1 MIDEFIKEMHTYTLS
16 CHLNVY
22 LRRTGMSLKTTP
34 VIWLKKV
41 YHKKILLR
49 APWVQWRHVGFAVD
63 DFGTNLGG
71 NFAVP

>member
-1 MIDEFIKEMHTYTLS
+1 MSSKCIFAKDRNVFKNYT
-16 CHLNVY
+16 CD
-22 LRRTGMSLKTTP
+22 MA
-34 VIWLKKV
+34 KKV